1 MSHTGGR
8 VTALPLQALR
18 KSSRLL
24 IELCVTNV
32 FANELMK
39 EVAVGGTPP
48 AQHIRSIPLAQMNI
62 ADYNRVE
69 GH

>member
-24 IELCVTNV
+24 IELFVTNV

-39 EVAVGGTPP
+39 EAAIGGTSRTTYQVDPFDSNEHCRLQ
-48 AQHIRSIPLAQMNI
+48 A
-62 ADYNRVE
+62 
-69 GH
+69 G